1 MEKSSGKS
9 MNRWRQQ
16 ARSQHVSCH
25 YWHLGER
32 FYYIVRNF
40 VDHLLDL
47 VMFYAGA
54 GFLFI
59 FLVHNKSSKGMCEGK
74 AHMAIC

>member
-1 MEKSSGKS
+1 LEESSGKS

-47 VMFYAGA
+47 RMFYAGA